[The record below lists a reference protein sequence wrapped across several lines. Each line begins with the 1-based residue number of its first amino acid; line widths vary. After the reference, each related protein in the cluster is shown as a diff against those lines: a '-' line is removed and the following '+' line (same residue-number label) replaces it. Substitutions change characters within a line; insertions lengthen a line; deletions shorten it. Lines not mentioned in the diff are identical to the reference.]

1 MNTYKRILE
10 MELIVLLKLQQDKKA
25 LEKIR
30 KKFYWDKSFIIE
42 KLIKYLEKDLGIKYF
57 HYEIVDQDYNFID
70 LLVKEDSNI
79 YVKEIKDNEFMDY
92 NVENLIDRKYKNN
105 SDEIIIIGINSNDS
119 YLDLQYLCNSLNY
132 KSLSYS
138 QEIKER
144 LKIFTEYVLNKEI

>member
-1 MNTYKRILE
+1 
-10 MELIVLLKLQQDKKA
+10 MESIVLLKLQQDKKE

>member
-1 MNTYKRILE
+1 
-10 MELIVLLKLQQDKKA
+10 MESIVLLKLQQDKKA

>member
-10 MELIVLLKLQQDKKA
+10 MESIVLLKLQQDKKA

>member
-10 MELIVLLKLQQDKKA
+10 MESIVLLKLQQDKKE

-105 SDEIIIIGINSNDS
+105 SDEIIIIGINSNDN

>member
-1 MNTYKRILE
+1 MNTYKKILE
-10 MELIVLLKLQQDKKA
+10 MESIVLLKLQQDKKA

-105 SDEIIIIGINSNDS
+105 SDEIIIIGINSSDS

>member
-1 MNTYKRILE
+1 MNTYKKILE
-10 MELIVLLKLQQDKKA
+10 MESVVLLKLQQDKKA

-30 KKFYWDKSFIIE
+30 KKLYWDKSFIVG
-42 KLIKYLEKDLGIKYF
+42 KLIQYLEKDLGVKYY
-57 HYEIVDQDYNFID
+57 HYEIIDEDYNFID

>member
-57 HYEIVDQDYNFID
+57 HYEIVDQD
-70 LLVKEDSNI
+70 
-79 YVKEIKDNEFMDY
+79 
-92 NVENLIDRKYKNN
+92 
-105 SDEIIIIGINSNDS
+105 
-119 YLDLQYLCNSLNY
+119 
-132 KSLSYS
+132 
-138 QEIKER
+138 
-144 LKIFTEYVLNKEI
+144 

>member
-10 MELIVLLKLQQDKKA
+10 MESIVLLKLQQDKKA

-42 KLIKYLEKDLGIKYF
+42 KLIKDLEKDLGIKYF

>member
-1 MNTYKRILE
+1 MNTYKSILE
-10 MELIVLLKLQQDKKA
+10 MESIVLLKLQQDKKA

>member
-10 MELIVLLKLQQDKKA
+10 MESIVLLKLQQDKKA

-105 SDEIIIIGINSNDS
+105 SDEIIIIGINSNDN

>member
-1 MNTYKRILE
+1 
-10 MELIVLLKLQQDKKA
+10 MESIVLLKLQQDKKE

-105 SDEIIIIGINSNDS
+105 SDEIIIIGINSNDN

-144 LKIFTEYVLNKEI
+144 L

>member
-10 MELIVLLKLQQDKKA
+10 MESIVLLKLQQDKKA

-119 YLDLQYLCNSLNY
+119 YLDLHYLCNSLNY

>member
-10 MELIVLLKLQQDKKA
+10 MESIVLLKLQQDKKA

-30 KKFYWDKSFIIE
+30 KKFYWDRSFIIE